1 MLTIDIPGYQTL
13 QLDHL
18 VLDFNGTLACD
29 GQLIAGVRQRLE
41 RLAEQLQVHII
52 TADTFGG
59 VAAAVADIPCRLS
72 IIPPKAQ
79 DQAKLDYLQQLGASR
94 AAAIGN
100 GRNDRLM
107 LAGAGLGIAV
117 MQEEGAASAT
127 ILAADLVTRDI
138 LAALDLLLHPGRLV
152 ATLRN

>member
-29 GQLIAGVRQRLE
+29 GQLISGVRQRLE
-41 RLAEQLQVHII
+41 LLAGQLQTHII

-59 VAAAVADIPCRLS
+59 VAAAVTDIPCRLS

-79 DQAKLDYLQQLGASR
+79 DQAKLDYLQQLGAQR
-94 AAAIGN
+94 TAAIGN

-107 LAGAGLGIAV
+107 LAGAGLGITV
-117 MQEEGAASAT
+117 LQEEGAASAT